1 MSAVA
6 EELQGAGKIIHDR
19 IENGERP
26 HFHEMFAGSLRGT
39 IAGGRTSSP
48 AKRLDMK
55 KR

>member
-6 EELQGAGKIIHDR
+6 EELQGAGKIIHDG

-26 HFHEMFAGSLRGT
+26 HFQ
-39 IAGGRTSSP
+39 RTSSP